1 MDSSTSK
8 TDLFHQGNLAGSVSK
23 DDATFG
29 EDLSTGFLDDAAKDA
44 VGNGRSSS
52 NFAGR
57 GEEVLHVFSA
67 ASFDNALS
75 RAWETLEPAANFK
88 LPWESGIWD
97 NIFGPSTRASC
108 VTLYNMSRPPVV
120 PVPEPVP
127 VLCPPAKCRRVADGP
142 HSWHQVVLA
151 SDVATWQE

>member
-52 NFAGR
+52 N
-57 GEEVLHVFSA
+57 LL
-67 ASFDNALS
+67 D
-75 RAWETLEPAANFK
+75 
-88 LPWESGIWD
+88 
-97 NIFGPSTRASC
+97 
-108 VTLYNMSRPPVV
+108 VV
-120 PVPEPVP
+120 RKFYMFFQLIPLTTP
-127 VLCPPAKCRRVADGP
+127 
-142 HSWHQVVLA
+142 
-151 SDVATWQE
+151 